1 MQVSTYRWTEANG
14 WDVNLSP
21 DSNVNLV
28 LVCADNPF
36 FAHVECY
43 AQLKTYFPAAEIVG
57 CSSSGNIHGNTI
69 SDEDIIIAAISFSST
84 KILVKSKLIENGEDV
99 VSTVTQLAQQF
110 TDTKLKHL
118 FVLSDGLFVS
128 GTELTQTL
136 NTLDIPVTGG
146 LAGDADRFKESWVM
160 VNGPAKQHQ
169 IALIGFYGELNVS
182 YGFATGWREF
192 GPERRVTRSKGSTVY
207 EIDHKPA
214 LEIYTKYLGELSR
227 DLPSS
232 GLRFPLSVKQ
242 TDSRPAYVRTLL
254 GIDAVEKSLSFAGD
268 VPQGSLC
275 KLMKT
280 DIDSLIDASAVL
292 AQGLADDRSKQD
304 SLCLAVSC
312 VGRRLVMDQIAEE
325 EIEAI
330 QTILGPKTTIFGFY
344 SYGEIAPFDSA
355 LCSLHNQTTTL
366 TLLSE

>member
-1 MQVSTYRWTEANG
+1 MQVSTYRWTETNG
-14 WDVNLSP
+14 WDVNLSSDP
-21 DSNVNLV
+21 NVHLV
-28 LVCADNPF
+28 IVCADNPF
-36 FAHVECY
+36 FAQPACY
-43 AQLKTYFPAAEIVG
+43 AQLKNFFPQAEIVG
-57 CSSSGNIHGNTI
+57 CSSSGNIHGNTV
-69 SDEDIIIAAISFSST
+69 SDQDIVIAAISFSAT
-84 KILVKSKLIENGEDV
+84 KILVKSKLMGDGDDV
-99 VSTVTQLAQQF
+99 ASTVTQLAQQF
-110 TDTKLKHL
+110 TDPTLKHL
-118 FVLSDGLFVS
+118 FVLSDGLSVS

-136 NTLDIPVTGG
+136 NVLNIPVTGG

-160 VNGPAKQHQ
+160 VNGCAKKNQ
-169 IALIGFYGELNVS
+169 IALIGFYGELTVT
-182 YGFATGWREF
+182 YGFATGWKEF

-214 LEIYTKYLGELSR
+214 LEIYTKYLGELSK

-232 GLRFPLSVKQ
+232 GLRFPLSVKN
-242 TDSRPAYVRTLL
+242 TGTGKAYVRTLL
-254 GIDAVEKSLSFAGD
+254 GIDAAEKSLSFAGD

-280 DIDSLIDASAVL
+280 DIDSLIDASVVL
-292 AQGLADDRSKQD
+292 AQDIANESSQKDA
-304 SLCLAVSC
+304 LCLAVSC

-330 QTILGPKTTIFGFY
+330 QTILGPRTTIFGFY